1 MLWFFV
7 ESDPGDQRMGS
18 LSARQGLCIPGR
30 VFLPA
35 QWMLLAEPGRDVG
48 NHDLILDHAS
58 ERWSSETKTSSDP
71 KLSQDLKGH
80 RKQSQPSTGISFS
93 GWIQTIFLWVSL
105 KRSERVGRDISWR
118 PSSMPGVE
126 KVSGLF
132 PPILGSR
139 CYWYIPILQTRNQRH
154 SGGSSV
160 PQATQ
165 LRFQGLSPES
175 KVKAF
180 LFIFPFFSF
189 LFFSFF
195 FAF

>member
-1 MLWFFV
+1 
-7 ESDPGDQRMGS
+7 
-18 LSARQGLCIPGR
+18 
-30 VFLPA
+30 
-35 QWMLLAEPGRDVG
+35 
-48 NHDLILDHAS
+48 
-58 ERWSSETKTSSDP
+58 
-71 KLSQDLKGH
+71 
-80 RKQSQPSTGISFS
+80 
-93 GWIQTIFLWVSL
+93 
-105 KRSERVGRDISWR
+105 
-118 PSSMPGVE
+118 MPGVE
-126 KVSGLF
+126 KGSGLF

-195 FAF
+195 LLFRAVSEAYGSSQARSQIRAAAAAATAMPVKSELQLLYTTATAMPDQNCDFDLHCSSQQPQILNPLSKARDQTHILMDTRWVHYH